1 MVKPTTS
8 PITKPPSRARVSAII
23 RRYVCK
29 PDVTPNWRAD
39 IPAFYELWHQY
50 PSLSFW
56 EHHELDFPL
65 NSMLWFKTE
74 QGVATLKSDWVTFH
88 WEPPTPDRAQDVVA
102 AASVDDVP
110 APIYHS
116 PVARRPSTLAS
127 FLTVPVS
134 SPSRV
139 DHRI

>member
-1 MVKPTTS
+1 MVNPSSPT
-8 PITKPPSRARVSAII
+8 TKPPSRARVSAII

-74 QGVATLKSDWVTFH
+74 QGIAALASDWVVFH
-88 WEPPTPDRAQDVVA
+88 WVAPEPAQDAVTPTL
-102 AASVDDVP
+102 VDEVP
-110 APIYHS
+110 APIYH
-116 PVARRPSTLAS
+116 PPIARRPSTLAS
-127 FLTVPVS
+127 FLQ
-134 SPSRV
+134 SPPSP
-139 DHRI
+139 